1 MAGEDEWENEVE
13 REDSVV
19 VGLGLGMGFEKEAA
33 MASNEEF
40 DLDEW
45 IVEDAVEDEQ

>member
-19 VGLGLGMGFEKEAA
+19 VGLGMGFEKEAV